1 MSEWIL
7 WRIQGNT
14 ITSIPSTHCSW
25 QLLPYNTSGEI
36 RIVTPPGR
44 TRSTSLSTRFPTLS
58 NSYIIPVMASEQM
71 NFDSYQWLSYQIIF
85 ANHLRYQELL
95 TYLTKKPDPAFL
107 IYHPADAGPLAYWHM
122 QCNLGSVKSESPRH
136 RTVACQTVQSQW
148 IPPNIHTDC
157 PIEIMEKK
165 INTLLLLGPSNG
177 GKTLV
182 ARSLCDAFKS
192 MGVYLQGIN
201 YSFFL
206 ESCINTRVIHHDKC
220 VIVPQVME
228 TYKRLMEGA
237 DTPVN
242 RKNKTS
248 QMMKRTPIHCICHR
262 LALAC
267 IDTVKAVESIGKVA
281 LNLSQLW
288 KFFDNSPKCTAASLK
303 VQFNVIKGSNDI

>member
-1 MSEWIL
+1 MHSTKSGKQLEALISTVRESEVTTTQDLLSWIQNHPGKKPEFMHKLYSPGQFNQLMSKALEW
-7 WRIQGNT
+7 
-14 ITSIPSTHCSW
+14 
-25 QLLPYNTSGEI
+25 
-36 RIVTPPGR
+36 V
-44 TRSTSLSTRFPTLS
+44 
-58 NSYIIPVMASEQM
+58 ASERDKALVWSKEIYTVSRSNHPKGQ
-71 NFDSYQWLSYQIIF
+71 QWMTLNKSTECLDEWFRWQNID
-85 ANHLRYQELL
+85 
-95 TYLTKKPDPAFL
+95 TKVF
-107 IYHPADAGPLAYWHM
+107 I
-122 QCNLGSVKSESPRH
+122 QSVE
-136 RTVACQTVQSQW
+136 
-148 IPPNIHTDC
+148 
-157 PIEIMEKK
+157 EIMEKK
-165 INTLLLLGPSNG
+165 INKVNTLLLLGTSNG

-182 ARSLCDAFKS
+182 ARSLCDTFKS
-192 MGVYLQGIN
+192 VGVCLQGIN

-206 ESCINTRVIHHDKC
+206 ESCINTRVIHHDEC
-220 VIVPQVME
+220 VIVPQVMK